1 MGRKLNIAIL
11 ILAAGESSRMKKE
24 VKQLLSWENTSLL
37 GNALKQA
44 QTSIA
49 AGTYVVLGAN
59 ADSIKKKIGID
70 PAILIQNKDW
80 RKGMGSSIAL
90 GIKHVSSR
98 PEQYD
103 AVLLM
108 LADQP
113 LIDTGFINGL
123 LDAWVDNRTS
133 IVVTSY
139 PTGVAVPAV
148 FGESLFCELM
158 RLDQNQ
164 GAKTIIDTYKK
175 DILSIDPEGKEADI
189 DTWSDYQNLLSKI
202 KVKN

>member
-1 MGRKLNIAIL
+1 MGRKQNIAIL
-11 ILAAGESSRMKKE
+11 ILAAGESSRMKKKA
-24 VKQLLSWENTSLL
+24 KQLLSWENTSLL

-59 ADSIKKKIGID
+59 ADSIKREISID
-70 PAILIQNKDW
+70 PSIAIQNRDW
-80 RKGMGSSIAL
+80 RKGMGSSIAV
-90 GIKHVSSR
+90 GVKHISSC
-98 PEQYD
+98 PERYD

-113 LIDTGFINGL
+113 LIDTGFINVL
-123 LDAWVDNRTS
+123 LHSWMDNPTS
-133 IVVTSY
+133 IVATSY
-139 PTGVAVPAV
+139 PNGVGVPAV

-175 DILSIDPEGKEADI
+175 DILSIDPEGKEVDI
-189 DTWSDYQNLLSKI
+189 DTWSDYQNLLNRV